1 MLEGSLGAI
10 IFFLVFIIGYIVLYF
25 SKKQKLP
32 APIIL
37 FIIGLFLQLFIK
49 DVDIMPF
56 VVVSLVFLLFD
67 AGSRFIPRKFNNNSI
82 MIAEFVIYSILLNV
96 FFFGLILHFLFFRQ
110 LTLYSALLSILF
122 GCLITACSQF
132 EILEFFKVKKN
143 RLYNI
148 TELED
153 HISNPIVMIISVLVL
168 FCLSYLSSNTVS
180 RALALVLGSFF
191 MDIAVGVFFGLI
203 ILYIAVRI
211 LKRKYTSVV
220 AIVLSLLTY
229 FVAVHYKGTGFIAV
243 MIASLF
249 FHNIVSKKPDM
260 AEFNIYIDDAIYVF
274 VFISMGYIVYMCS
287 KVFLASIFFFLLYL
301 AIRKFLLM
309 FFVKETGEAASFMT
323 LDCPKGLLAGA
334 FVVYALLI
342 YTASY
347 YQTLIFLL
355 SNLILMFIY
364 SIVLS
369 YCVNILT
376 KDIIK

>member
-1 MLEGSLGAI
+1 M
-10 IFFLVFIIGYIVLYF
+10 FFLIFIIGYIVLHF

-32 APIIL
+32 APVLL
-37 FIIGLFLQLFIK
+37 FIIGLFSQLFIK
-49 DVDIMPF
+49 NIDIMPF

-67 AGSRFIPRKFNNNSI
+67 AGSRFIPRKFDNKAI
-82 MIAEFVIYSILLNV
+82 MIAEFVIYSMLLNI
-96 FFFGLILHFLFFRQ
+96 FFLGLVLHFLFFRQ
-110 LTLYSALLSILF
+110 LTLYSALLSMLF
-122 GCLITACSQF
+122 GSLITACSQF

-143 RLYNI
+143 RLYNL

-153 HISNPIVMIISVLVL
+153 HISNPIVMIIAILVL
-168 FCLSYLSSNTVS
+168 FCLNYLSSSDTVS
-180 RALALVLGSFF
+180 KALTLVLGSFF

-211 LKRKYTSVV
+211 LKRKHTSFV

-243 MIASLF
+243 IVASLF

-274 VFISMGYIVYMCS
+274 VFISMGYIAYVCS
-287 KVFLASIFFFLLYL
+287 KVFLASMFFFLLYL
-301 AIRKFLLM
+301 AIRKFLLT
-309 FFVKETGEAASFMT
+309 FFVKEKGEAGSFMT

-334 FVVYALLI
+334 FVVYASLVFM
-342 YTASY
+342 ASY
-347 YQTLIFLL
+347 YQSLIFLL
-355 SNLILMFIY
+355 SNLILIFIY

-369 YCVNILT
+369 YSVNILT